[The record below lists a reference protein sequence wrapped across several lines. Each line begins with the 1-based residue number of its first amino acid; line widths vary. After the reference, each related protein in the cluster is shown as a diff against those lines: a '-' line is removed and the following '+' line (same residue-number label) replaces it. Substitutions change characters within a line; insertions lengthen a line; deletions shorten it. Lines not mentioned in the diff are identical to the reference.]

1 MAVQTVQPEA
11 VYRKEPE
18 RVILD
23 VRSPGEF
30 LNGHIPDAQNLPLF
44 TDDERARVGTAYKQ
58 ESRDKAMELGLAIA
72 GPKMAWYISEAQ
84 RLAPEKK
91 VLVHCWRGGKR
102 SASMAWLFDLCGMDV
117 ELLQGGYKAYRGFG
131 RQLLSDQPLRMVT
144 LGGQTGSGKTRVLQ
158 ALRAMGQQ
166 TIDLEHLAS
175 HKGSAFGSL
184 GEQPQPS
191 PEHFE
196 NLLVQAYYAMD
207 PKKVVFVENE
217 SLKIGTCPIP
227 LGFFLQMHT
236 YHTLYIQIP
245 EDLRIQHLLQDY
257 AGFNKEDLKERFAKI
272 ERKLGGDAYREA
284 LRALDENDYAKA
296 AQIALRFYDKTYQY
310 GFEKAS
316 DAKKLVLTFDH
327 ANATEIAKEIVKR
340 IETFEEIQCQNHQP

>member
-1 MAVQTVQPEA
+1 MAVRAVQPEA
-11 VYRKEPE
+11 AYRKEPE
-18 RVILD
+18 RIILD

-30 LNGHIPDAQNLPLF
+30 MKGHIPGALNIPLF
-44 TDDERARVGTAYKQ
+44 TDDERAQVGTAYKQ
-58 ESRDKAMELGLAIA
+58 ESREKAMELGLAIA
-72 GPKMAWYISEAQ
+72 GPKMAWYVLEAQ

-102 SASMAWLFDLCGMDV
+102 SASIAWLLDLCGMDV
-117 ELLQGGYKAYRGFG
+117 ELLQGGYKAFRGFG
-131 RQLLSDQPLRMVT
+131 RQLFEERPLRIIT

-158 ALRAMGQQ
+158 ALRTMGQQ
-166 TIDLEHLAS
+166 TIDLEQLAS

-184 GEQPQPS
+184 GEKPQPS

-196 NLLVQAYYAMD
+196 NLLVQSYYALD

-227 LGFFLQMHT
+227 LGFFHQMHA

-245 EDLRIQHLLQDY
+245 DPLRIQHLLQDY
-257 AGFNKEDLKERFAKI
+257 AGFDKEKLKERFTKI
-272 ERKLGGDAYREA
+272 ERKLGGDAFREA
-284 LRALDENDYAKA
+284 LRALDENDYTTA

-327 ANATEIAKEIVKR
+327 ANATEIAKEIVK
-340 IETFEEIQCQNHQP
+340 ISETFEEIQCQNQQL